1 MEING
6 RVGVSAVKQYTVPFP
21 PPSVVVVIRRVVRRG
36 NRRVRKLNRSL
47 LGRLSPGLPQ
57 VPCVALAAI
66 GCTKLNKEPFTRG
79 SGSRRE
85 WEKRERRERDKR
97 ERREREERER
107 ERERESKLHM

>member
-57 VPCVALAAI
+57 VSCVALAAI

-97 ERREREERER
+97 EIGDRYGKSQRRRER
-107 ERERESKLHM
+107 ERE